1 MADPGTEESNVQDIV
16 AAMVTRRT
24 PISKPPTLRRI
35 KLYVR
40 EWRKL
45 MGVSAVDCAAAL
57 DIERESYLR
66 LERETWR
73 ITFAEMD
80 VIAETIG
87 VKASQMRFSPPTAG
101 QPARISLDEL
111 IEGEPDI
118 VQQAAI
124 RSVRGIVGK

>member
-1 MADPGTEESNVQDIV
+1 MQDIV
-16 AAMVTRRT
+16 TAMVTRRGT
-24 PISKPPTLRRI
+24 PISKPPAVRRV

-45 MGVSAVDCAAAL
+45 MGVSAVDCAVAL

-73 ITFAEMD
+73 ITVAEMD
-80 VIAETIG
+80 VIADTIG
-87 VKASQMRFSPPTAG
+87 VKSSQMRFPPPASG
-101 QPARISLDEL
+101 QPERISLDEL